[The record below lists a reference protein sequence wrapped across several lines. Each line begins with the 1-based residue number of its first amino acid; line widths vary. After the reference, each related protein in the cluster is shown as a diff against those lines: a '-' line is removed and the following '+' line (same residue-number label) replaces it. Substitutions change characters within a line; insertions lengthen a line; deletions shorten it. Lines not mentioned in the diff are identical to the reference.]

1 MDCQSKRQRHQ
12 LFETIKM
19 AIKIKVTQIR
29 SRIGA
34 QKKQKACLSGL
45 GLRKINNFSVLENTP
60 AVRGM
65 IKKVS
70 HLVRIQTAGK

>member
-1 MDCQSKRQRHQ
+1 LDCQSKRQRHR

-19 AIKIKVTQIR
+19 ASKIKVTQIR

-34 QKKQKACLSGL
+34 QKKLKACLSGL

-70 HLVRIQTAGK
+70 HLVRIEAAG

>member
-1 MDCQSKRQRHQ
+1 MDCQSKRQRHR
-12 LFETIKM
+12 LFKTIKM
-19 AIKIKVTQIR
+19 ASKIKVTQIR

-65 IKKVS
+65 IKKVA
-70 HLVRIQTAGK
+70 HPVRIETAG

>member
-1 MDCQSKRQRHQ
+1 MDCQSKKQRNR

-19 AIKIKVTQIR
+19 ASKIKVTQIR

-65 IKKVS
+65 IKKVG
-70 HLVRIQTAGK
+70 HLVRIETAGK

>member
-1 MDCQSKRQRHQ
+1 MDCQSKKQRNR

-19 AIKIKVTQIR
+19 ASKIKVTQIR

-65 IKKVS
+65 IKKVA
-70 HLVRIQTAGK
+70 HLVRIETAGL

>member
-1 MDCQSKRQRHQ
+1 MDCKSKRKRYR

-19 AIKIKVTQIR
+19 TKKLKVTQIR
-29 SRIGA
+29 SKIGA
-34 QKKQKACLSGL
+34 QKKQKACMRGL

-65 IKKVS
+65 ILKVS
-70 HLVRIQTAGK
+70 HLVRIETVG

>member
-1 MDCQSKRQRHQ
+1 MDCQSKRQRHR

-19 AIKIKVTQIR
+19 ASKIKVTQIR

-34 QKKQKACLSGL
+34 QKKQKACLSGV

-65 IKKVS
+65 IKKVA
-70 HLVRIQTAGK
+70 HLVRIETAG

>member
-1 MDCQSKRQRHQ
+1 MDCQSKKQRNR

-19 AIKIKVTQIR
+19 ASKIKVTQIR

-60 AVRGM
+60 AVRWM

-70 HLVRIQTAGK
+70 HLVRIETAG

>member
-1 MDCQSKRQRHQ
+1 MDCQSKKQRHR

-19 AIKIKVTQIR
+19 ASKIKVTQIR

-45 GLRKINNFSVLENTP
+45 GLRKINKFSVLENTP

-65 IKKVS
+65 IKKVA
-70 HLVRIQTAGK
+70 HLVRIETAG

>member
-1 MDCQSKRQRHQ
+1 M
-12 LFETIKM
+12 T
-19 AIKIKVTQIR
+19 IKIKVTQIR

-34 QKKQKACLSGL
+34 KKKQKACLSGL

-70 HLVRIQTAGK
+70 HLVRIEKAG

>member
-1 MDCQSKRQRHQ
+1 MDCQSKKQRNR

-19 AIKIKVTQIR
+19 ASKIKVTQIR

-70 HLVRIQTAGK
+70 HLVKIETAGK

>member
-1 MDCQSKRQRHQ
+1 MDCQSKRQRHR

-19 AIKIKVTQIR
+19 ASKIKVTQIR

-34 QKKQKACLSGL
+34 QKKQIACLSGL

-70 HLVRIQTAGK
+70 HLVRIEPAG